1 MGPMNPGD
9 LLTASRKLE
18 ESLAKQGQ
26 AVTIKIDFKEY
37 VAWERRRDLQ
47 KWFEQE
53 RKRQEPLPG
62 KSGSKMGSGLGP
74 GSIP

>member
-1 MGPMNPGD
+1 MFYSHVHTVIIDEADTNATG
-9 LLTASRKLE
+9 
-18 ESLAKQGQ
+18 
-26 AVTIKIDFKEY
+26 KIDFKEY

>member
-1 MGPMNPGD
+1 MHCKRFGRNGTNGHRWSMN
-9 LLTASRKLE
+9 E
-18 ESLAKQGQ
+18 
-26 AVTIKIDFKEY
+26 VTTGKIDFKEY